1 MGDFELNLFLNFGGH
16 LFAPTVRR
24 FCSYIKQTSR
34 ENGGQRTD
42 QPSVQLVLMLLLMLV
57 IVIEINLATN
67 TQRPTPNIQHPIEES
82 RGQGQT
88 FATRLG
94 EYHAKAV
101 RFRRLR
107 T

>member
-34 ENGGQRTD
+34 ENGGERTD
-42 QPSVQLVLMLLLMLV
+42 QPSVQLMLMLLLMLVIVIV

-67 TQRPTPNIQHPIEES
+67 TQPAYAEGFGAAGAHLS
-82 RGQGQT
+82 R
-88 FATRLG
+88 RS
-94 EYHAKAV
+94 
-101 RFRRLR
+101 
-107 T
+107 